1 MNTEEQTR
9 ETLGLPLKPAVPIK
23 KEIYKNPFD
32 RLSDDDNLLIEEVK
46 INPKVRPGPASRKK
60 KALPMPVALAP
71 VAKKSKKDVSCTI
84 CVNLHYSYLSDLT
97 E

>member
-1 MNTEEQTR
+1 MNTEQQTR
-9 ETLGLPLKPAVPIK
+9 DTLGLSMKPVAPIK

-32 RLSDDDNLLIEEVK
+32 QLSDDDNLLIEVK
-46 INPKVRPGPASRKK
+46 SNKIVKAGPASRKN

-71 VAKKSKKDVSCTI
+71 VAKKSKKDVSCSI
-84 CVNLHYSYLSDLT
+84 CVDTHYSYLSDLT

>member
-1 MNTEEQTR
+1 MNTEQQTR
-9 ETLGLPLKPAVPIK
+9 DTLGLSMKPVATIK
-23 KEIYKNPFD
+23 KENYKNPFD
-32 RLSDDDNLLIEEVK
+32 CLSDDENMLIEVK
-46 INPKVRPGPASRKK
+46 SNAKVKPGPASRKN

-84 CVNLHYSYLSDLT
+84 CVDIHYSYLSDLT